1 MRRRVAMVLAVA
13 AAVGPLGYIL
23 VTVVL
28 GLAQA
33 GYDPVMDTQSELG
46 AVDAPFRTVMNVG
59 FMGLGLAILAFAGA
73 YAMVL
78 RSGRGTWLVVGLLTV
93 AGVGM
98 VIVGFFPCDSGC
110 VDVTATG
117 RLHGVFSMPGAI
129 GMPAAAMVSGW
140 VFSRDKRFGRGWPE
154 TSFVVGLVT
163 LASGPV
169 IQAGIMENANGL
181 LQRLGMWP
189 ALLWMSLVSGKLL
202 RIACTPGPT
211 AG

>member
-1 MRRRVAMVLAVA
+1 MT

-23 VTVVL
+23 LTVVL

-33 GYDPVMDTQSELG
+33 GYDPVLDTQSELG
-46 AVDAPFRTVMNVG
+46 AVDAPYRTVMNVVG
-59 FMGLGLAILAFAGA
+59 FMGLGLTILAFAGV

-78 RSGRGTWLVVGLLTV
+78 RSGWVTWLVVGLLTV

-98 VIVGFFPCDSGC
+98 VIVGFFPCDAGC

-129 GMPAAAMVSGW
+129 GLPAAAMVSGW
-140 VFSRDKRFGRGWPE
+140 VFSHDRRFGRGWPE
-154 TSFVVGLVT
+154 SSFVVGLVT
-163 LASGPV
+163 LASGPM
-169 IQAGIMENANGL
+169 IQAGILENANGL

-189 ALLWMSLVSGKLL
+189 ALLWMSLVSWKLL
-202 RIACTPGPT
+202 RIVTQGT
-211 AG
+211 MVG